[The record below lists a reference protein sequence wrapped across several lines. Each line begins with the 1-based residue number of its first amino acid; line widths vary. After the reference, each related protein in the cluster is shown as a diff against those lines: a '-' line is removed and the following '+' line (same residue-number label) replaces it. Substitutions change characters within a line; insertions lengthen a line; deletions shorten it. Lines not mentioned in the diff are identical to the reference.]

1 MLLLSCIGILCA
13 VQNEPAYENMNPEF
27 GEVSMGV
34 TKFVT
39 EQ

>member
-1 MLLLSCIGILCA
+1 MLLLSCIGVLGA

-34 TKFVT
+34 TELVT
-39 EQ
+39 KQ